1 MKFSQYQYTRPNYE
15 EDRKNFLGI
24 IEEIKNSQ
32 SLDEQFQKIQD
43 AHVLRGHIQTAMTL
57 SSIRYT
63 INTEDKFYKD
73 EKTYWDKTIPLY
85 EEIFFI
91 YNKTLLESPFKKEL
105 EERLSKQF
113 FRLAQLNIKSFSPEV
128 IPELQEEN
136 SLITQYIE
144 LIASAKIKFMGR
156 ELNISGLTPYTL
168 SHDRELRKM
177 ANDIKYDFFKE
188 KENEI
193 DEIFEELVKIRDKI
207 AKKLGFKNFV
217 ELGYARMRRTD
228 YNPEMVEN
236 FRNQVQKY
244 IVPLASELY
253 EKQRKRLELDELK
266 HYDEKFEF
274 SDGNA
279 IPKGDSN
286 WILENAKK
294 MYDELSPET
303 SEFFSY
309 MIDHEL
315 MDLVT
320 KKGKSA
326 GGYCTYI
333 WDYGSPFIFANFNGT
348 SGDIDVMTHE
358 AGHAFQVYLSRW
370 VGIPGLNCT
379 YESAEVHSMSMEF
392 FTWPWMELFFKE
404 DTAKY
409 KFTHLGGAIKF
420 IPYGVTVDAFQH
432 FIYENPDATQ
442 SERKSAWRELEKK
455 YLPHKNYSESDFLE
469 RGGWWFQQA
478 HIFKVPFYYIDYTL
492 AQICAL
498 QFWKN
503 MKDDREGAWQDYINV
518 SNVGG
523 TCSFLE
529 LLERGNIVSPFL
541 DECVPSVIEEI
552 RKELEIL
559 GKNF

>member
-1 MKFSQYQYTRPNYE
+1 
-15 EDRKNFLGI
+15 
-24 IEEIKNSQ
+24 
-32 SLDEQFQKIQD
+32 
-43 AHVLRGHIQTAMTL
+43 
-57 SSIRYT
+57 
-63 INTEDKFYKD
+63 
-73 EKTYWDKTIPLY
+73 
-85 EEIFFI
+85 
-91 YNKTLLESPFKKEL
+91 
-105 EERLSKQF
+105 
-113 FRLAQLNIKSFSPEV
+113 
-128 IPELQEEN
+128 
-136 SLITQYIE
+136 
-144 LIASAKIKFMGR
+144 
-156 ELNISGLTPYTL
+156 
-168 SHDRELRKM
+168 
-177 ANDIKYDFFKE
+177 
-188 KENEI
+188 
-193 DEIFEELVKIRDKI
+193 
-207 AKKLGFKNFV
+207 
-217 ELGYARMRRTD
+217 MRRTD
-228 YNPEMVEN
+228 YNPEMVEK

-309 MIDHEL
+309 MMNHEL

-358 AGHAFQVYLSRW
+358 AGHAFQVHLSKW

-379 YESAEVHSMSMEF
+379 YESAEIHSMSMEF

-432 FIYENPDATQ
+432 FIYENPEATRA
-442 SERKSAWRELEKK
+442 ERKSAWRELEKK

-503 MKDDREGAWQDYINV
+503 MKEDREGAWQDYINV

-523 TCSFLE
+523 THSFLE
-529 LLERGNIVSPFL
+529 LLERGNIISPFVE
-541 DECVPSVIEEI
+541 ECVPFVI
-552 RKELEIL
+552 
-559 GKNF
+559 

>member
-136 SLITQYIE
+136 NLITQYIE

-193 DEIFEELVKIRDKI
+193 DEIFEKLVKIRDKI

>member
-136 SLITQYIE
+136 NLITQYIE

-193 DEIFEELVKIRDKI
+193 DEIFEKLVKIRDKI

-552 RKELEIL
+552 RKELE
-559 GKNF
+559 

>member
-1 MKFSQYQYTRPNYE
+1 
-15 EDRKNFLGI
+15 
-24 IEEIKNSQ
+24 
-32 SLDEQFQKIQD
+32 
-43 AHVLRGHIQTAMTL
+43 
-57 SSIRYT
+57 
-63 INTEDKFYKD
+63 
-73 EKTYWDKTIPLY
+73 YWDKTIPLY

-113 FRLAQLNIKSFSPEV
+113 FRLAQLNIKSFSHEV

-193 DEIFEELVKIRDKI
+193 DEIFEKLVKIRDKI
-207 AKKLGFKNFV
+207 AKKLGFKNYV

>member
-1 MKFSQYQYTRPNYE
+1 MKFSQYQYLRPNYE
-15 EDRKNFLGI
+15 ENRKDFLRLI
-24 IEEIKNSQ
+24 QEIKTSK
-32 SLDEQFQKIQD
+32 SLDEQFQKIQET
-43 AHVLRGHIQTAMTL
+43 HILRGHIQTAMTL

-63 INTEDKFYKD
+63 IDTEDEFYKN
-73 EKTYWDKTIPLY
+73 EKTYWDKTTPLY
-85 EEIFFI
+85 EELFFL
-91 YNKTLLESPFKKEL
+91 YSKTLLESPFRNEL

-113 FRLAQLNIKSFSPEV
+113 FRLAELSTKSFSPEV

-136 SLITQYIE
+136 KLVTQYIQ
-144 LIASAKIKFMGR
+144 LVASAKINFMGR
-156 ELNISGLTPYTL
+156 ELNISGLTPYTV
-168 SHDRELRKM
+168 SKDRELRKM
-177 ANDIKYDFFKE
+177 ANDAKYDFFKE
-188 KENEI
+188 KEDEI
-193 DEIFEELVKIRDKI
+193 DEIFEKLVKVRDKI

-217 ELGYARMRRTD
+217 ELGYSRMRRTD
-228 YNPEMVEN
+228 YNPQMVEK
-236 FRNQVQKY
+236 FRDQVVKY

-253 EKQRKRLELDELK
+253 EKQRKRLGLDELK

-274 SDGNA
+274 LDGNA
-279 IPKGDSN
+279 TPKGDSQ
-286 WILENAKK
+286 WIIENAKK

-303 SEFFSY
+303 SDFFTY
-309 MIDHEL
+309 MIEHDL

-333 WDYGSPFIFANFNGT
+333 WDYGSPFIFSNFNGT

-379 YESAEVHSMSMEF
+379 YESAEIHSMSMEY

-404 DTAKY
+404 DTGKY

-432 FIYENPDATQ
+432 FIYENPDATPV
-442 SERKSAWRELEKK
+442 ERKSAWRELEKK
-455 YLPHKNYSESDFLE
+455 FLPHKNYSESDFLE

-492 AQICAL
+492 AEICAL
-498 QFWKN
+498 QFWKS
-503 MKDDREGAWQDYINV
+503 MKEDRETAWQDYVNV
-518 SNVGG
+518 ANVGG
-523 TCSFLE
+523 THSFLE
-529 LLERGNIVSPFL
+529 LLQRGNLISPFVE
-541 DECVPSVIEEI
+541 ECVPSIIEEI
-552 RKELEIL
+552 GKELEIL
-559 GKNF
+559 GKDF

>member
-193 DEIFEELVKIRDKI
+193 DEIFEKLVKIRDKI